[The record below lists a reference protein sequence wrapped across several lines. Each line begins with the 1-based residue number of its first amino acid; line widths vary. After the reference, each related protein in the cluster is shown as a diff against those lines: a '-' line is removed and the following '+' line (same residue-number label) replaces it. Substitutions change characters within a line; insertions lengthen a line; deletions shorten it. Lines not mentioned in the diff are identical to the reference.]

1 MMGLLLIT
9 LAIAMAAATFI
20 ENDFG
25 ADAARQI
32 VYNTRWFEL
41 IFLLL
46 VTNLAGQ
53 IITFKLYRKEKLT
66 VMLFH
71 IAFIIMI
78 IGAAITRY
86 TGFDGMIHIREGEAS
101 STAFSSGSDIVFE
114 LTDKDGRVLD
124 SRSKPLSLAGAGPAG
139 YSKTLR
145 ADGKE
150 VKLTV
155 DNYFPEAVRQIKES
169 PDGVP
174 MVSFLAT
181 SDMRSGEAIV
191 LARGETA
198 MAGEMTVG
206 FDTEADITVVLDDS
220 TFYITSG
227 KEIRLTRMQ
236 NMESVIYP
244 PDSLILLSPRTVYT
258 IGSYRLVPRQLTL
271 SGVAV
276 PEPATAASG
285 QAAGSALECTLS
297 GTGYEKKFYLWDNT
311 DAKRAEWH
319 GTFDGLN
326 VNVSCG
332 SRVLNLP
339 FSLKLNDFIIERYP
353 GSNSPSGFKSNVT
366 LSDGAHNTDIKYD
379 IYMNHIL
386 KYRGYRFY
394 QSSYDKDEHGTVL
407 SVNHD
412 PAGMFTTYA
421 GYGLLFVFIILSIV
435 NRRSFFRSVKTGYWS
450 SRYRRLT
457 TVIILLLAVTSLTPV
472 KAQRLVIDRDEAD
485 RFGEV
490 LAQDQKGRTK
500 PLYTISS
507 DILRKVTREK
517 DFEGLTSM
525 QVLLGYSL
533 DFNHWQDVPLIKVSN
548 ADLAR
553 VLKLKNDMAAF
564 SDIVTYGEGGG
575 YKLSSYVENA
585 YKKPASERTRFD
597 KEVIKLDERVN
608 ICYMMSRGDFL
619 RVFPMRDGT
628 DQWGR
633 SEEAVKHI
641 ADPGDSLFVVS
652 VIPVWAQSV
661 TAIGSAGVR
670 PEEYI
675 TALKNYQRK
684 NTDYELPSESKIRA
698 ELLYYKAN
706 IFEKLF
712 PFYATLGILMIISL
726 ITFIITGKSGG
737 SIFMKILFG
746 LAAAGFVFHTAGLGI
761 RWYISGHSPMSNGY
775 ESMLFISWV
784 TMLAGFIFSRKSL
797 FTLAATSVLAGLTLL
812 VAHMSFM
819 DPEITNLVPV
829 LKSYWLTLHVSVITG
844 SYGFLGLGAI
854 LGLIVMIMMLF
865 TNKKNQ
871 ERISLTID
879 ELTAIN
885 YKTVTLGLYFLTIG
899 TFLGAVWANES
910 WGRYWGWDPKE
921 TWSLITIIVYTLV
934 THSRMIPGLKN
945 IYAFNLLSLFAF
957 SSVLMTYFG
966 VNYYLSGLHSYAGGD
981 SVPVPVFVYIAVVV
995 LVLLSVASWLRYKRA
1010 PVKSK

>member
-1 MMGLLLIT
+1 MMGLLLIM

-421 GYGLLFVFIILSIV
+421 GYGLLFLFIILSIV
-435 NRRSFFRSVKTGYWS
+435 NRRSFFRSVKIGYWS

-619 RVFPMRDGT
+619 RVFPLRDGT

-633 SEEAVKHI
+633 SEDAVKHT

-661 TAIGSAGVR
+661 TAVGTAGVR

-684 NTDYELPSESKIRA
+684 HTDYELPSESKIRA

-712 PFYATLGILMIISL
+712 PFYATLGTLMIISL

-934 THSRMIPGLKN
+934 THSRMIPGLRN
-945 IYAFNLLSLFAF
+945 IYAYNLLSLFAF

-981 SVPVPVFVYIAVVV
+981 SVPVPVFVYIAVAV
-995 LVLLSVASWLRYKRA
+995 LVLLAAAAWLRYKQA
-1010 PVKSK
+1010 PVKSR

>member
-1 MMGLLLIT
+1 
-9 LAIAMAAATFI
+9 
-20 ENDFG
+20 
-25 ADAARQI
+25 
-32 VYNTRWFEL
+32 
-41 IFLLL
+41 
-46 VTNLAGQ
+46 
-53 IITFKLYRKEKLT
+53 
-66 VMLFH
+66 
-71 IAFIIMI
+71 
-78 IGAAITRY
+78 
-86 TGFDGMIHIREGEAS
+86 
-101 STAFSSGSDIVFE
+101 
-114 LTDKDGRVLD
+114 
-124 SRSKPLSLAGAGPAG
+124 
-139 YSKTLR
+139 
-145 ADGKE
+145 
-150 VKLTV
+150 
-155 DNYFPEAVRQIKES
+155 
-169 PDGVP
+169 

-198 MAGEMTVG
+198 TVGEMTIG
-206 FDTEADITVVLDDS
+206 FDTVADITVVLDDS
-220 TFYITSG
+220 TFNIKSG

-258 IGSYRLVPRQLTL
+258 IGGYRIVPRQLTL

-285 QAAGSALECTLS
+285 QTAGSALECTLS

-332 SRVLNLP
+332 SRILNLP

-366 LSDGAHNTDIKYD
+366 LYDIAHNTDIKYD

-412 PAGMFTTYA
+412 PAGMFTTYS
-421 GYGLLFVFIILSIV
+421 GYGLLFLFIILSIV
-435 NRRSFFRSVKTGYWS
+435 NKRSFFQSVKTGYWS

-472 KAQRLVIDRDEAD
+472 KAQRLVIDRVEAD

-553 VLKLKNDMAAF
+553 VLKLKNDRAAF
-564 SDIVTYGEGGG
+564 SDVVTYGEGGG

-619 RVFPMRDGT
+619 RLFPMRDGT

-633 SEEAVKHI
+633 SEDAVKHT

-661 TAIGSAGVR
+661 TAVGTAGVR

-684 NTDYELPSESKIRA
+684 HTDYELPSESKIRA

-726 ITFIITGKSGG
+726 ITFIITGRGGG
-737 SIFMKILFG
+737 SIFIKILFG
-746 LAAAGFVFHTAGLGI
+746 LAAAGFIFHTAGLGI

-865 TNKKNQ
+865 ANKKNQ
-871 ERISLTID
+871 ERISITID

-885 YKTVTLGLYFLTIG
+885 YRTVTLGLYFLTIG

-995 LVLLSVASWLRYKRA
+995 LVALSVVSWLRYKTKA
-1010 PVKSK
+1010 S